1 MIKKA
6 LLAVVLTSFLAGCG
20 YTTNTLLPPE
30 LDSIHVSNFVNKINP
45 AAEVSDKRMSY
56 TYWPGLE
63 NQITRAVIDGFI
75 FDRHLEVKTEAKASM
90 VLKGELVDYKQFPL
104 SYDRSDN
111 VEEMRTQITV
121 NLELYDNTTKE
132 LIWSEKGFTGW
143 SSYNLAGPNATTEAE
158 GVRGAVQ
165 DIALRVVERVVE
177 AW

>member
-1 MIKKA
+1 MKKTIFA
-6 LLAVVLTSFLAGCG
+6 MLLIPVLTGCG
-20 YTTNTLLPPE
+20 YTAKSLLPPE
-30 LDSIHVSNFVNKINP
+30 LDSIYVSNFINKIDP
-45 AAEVSDKRMSY
+45 SAEVSDKRMSY

-75 FDRHLEVKTEAKASM
+75 FDRNLDVKSEAKAKLA
-90 VLKGELVDYKQFPL
+90 LKGELVDYKQFPL

-121 NLELYDNTTKE
+121 NLELYNSTTGEVMWKE
-132 LIWSEKGFTGW
+132 NGFTGW
-143 SSYNLAGPNATTEAE
+143 SSYYLAGPNASTEAE

-165 DIALRVVERVVE
+165 DISRRIVERVVE

>member
-1 MIKKA
+1 MIKRMMLA
-6 LLAVVLTSFLAGCG
+6 LFMVSLLAGCG

-30 LDSIHVSNFVNKINP
+30 LDSIHVSNFVNKIDP
-45 AAEVSDKRMSY
+45 SAEISDKRMSY

-63 NQITRAVIDGFI
+63 NQITKAVIDGFI
-75 FDRHLEVKTEAKASM
+75 FDRHLEVENEAKASM

-104 SYDRSDN
+104 SYDGADN

-121 NLELYDNTTKE
+121 NIELYDTASNE
-132 LIWSEKGFTGW
+132 LIWQEKGFTGW
-143 SSYNLAGPNATTEAE
+143 SSYDLAGPNASTEAE

-165 DIALRVVERVVE
+165 DIALRIVERVVE

>member
-1 MIKKA
+1 MKKMM
-6 LLAVVLTSFLAGCG
+6 LGVLIVSFLGGCG
-20 YTTNTLLPPE
+20 YTTSTLLPPE
-30 LDSIHVSNFVNKINP
+30 LDSIHVSNFVNKIDP

-75 FDRHLEVKTEAKASM
+75 FDRHLDVKSEAKAAM
-90 VLKGELVDYKQFPL
+90 VLKGELTDYKQFPL

-121 NLELYDNTTKE
+121 NLELYNSVSGELMWKE
-132 LIWSEKGFTGW
+132 TGFTGW
-143 SSYNLAGPNATTEAE
+143 ASYDLAGPNATTEAE
-158 GVRGAVQ
+158 GVRKAVK
-165 DIALRVVERVVE
+165 DLALRVVERVVE